1 MVGIQLNPN
10 PSESRPIC
18 LVDIQLNPNSSES
31 RPVCMVGI
39 QLNPNSS
46 ESRLVCMVGIQLNP
60 ISSESRPVCLVG
72 IQLNPNPSESHLV
85 FIFGVSLPSDNDIT
99 LYTNIIDIMAD
110 ILQFYSQQG
119 GVVFAEVCNGNY
131 MYGVSAALL
140 SEKFNKFL
148 ETIVSSR
155 LTNQCLHVA

>member
-1 MVGIQLNPN
+1 MVGIQPNPN
-10 PSESRPIC
+10 A
-18 LVDIQLNPNSSES
+18 SES

-46 ESRLVCMVGIQLNP
+46 ES
-60 ISSESRPVCLVG
+60 
-72 IQLNPNPSESHLV
+72 HLV
-85 FIFGVSLPSDNDIT
+85 FIFGVYLPSDNDIT

-110 ILQFYSQQG
+110 IFQFYSPQ
-119 GVVFAEVCNGNY
+119 VDVIFAGVCNVNY

-140 SEKFNKFL
+140 SEKFHKFL

-155 LTNQCLHVA
+155 LTNQCLHVT